1 MQAGHL
7 RTESSE
13 YLCKIIVVLK
23 KESVCA
29 SMGKVSFTRGVN
41 HYWQACNNTEK
52 HYYEVEPL
60 GVCSISWKKQIMVV
74 CMQYAKGTLQVY

>member
-29 SMGKVSFTRGVN
+29 SMGKVFLHEGGESLLT
-41 HYWQACNNTEK
+41 
-52 HYYEVEPL
+52 
-60 GVCSISWKKQIMVV
+60 S
-74 CMQYAKGTLQVY
+74 MQ

>member
-41 HYWQACNNTEK
+41 HY
-52 HYYEVEPL
+52 
-60 GVCSISWKKQIMVV
+60 
-74 CMQYAKGTLQVY
+74 